1 MLGRAKMI
9 RTTLYDRISDLERC
23 STGIPTSFA
32 CFVCAIFSLGCII
45 SFATQGGA
53 QGEIQCLEIQPFL
66 PSGCKW

>member
-1 MLGRAKMI
+1 MI
-9 RTTLYDRISDLERC
+9 RTTLYDRISDLERY
-23 STGIPTSFA
+23 SPDIPTSSA
-32 CFVCAIFSLGCII
+32 RFVCAIFSPWMII